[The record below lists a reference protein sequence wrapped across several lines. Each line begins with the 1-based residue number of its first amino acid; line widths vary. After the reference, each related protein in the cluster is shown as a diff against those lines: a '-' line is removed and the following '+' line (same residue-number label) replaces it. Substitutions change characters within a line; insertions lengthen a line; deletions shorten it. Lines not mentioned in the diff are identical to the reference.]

1 MHAARARPPKEAF
14 RDHDEHPHRCRDLPR
29 GRRGGLPGHQ
39 PLFPPADADAETYRR
54 WLAASPWPE
63 VVFASAGAR

>member
-1 MHAARARPPKEAF
+1 MTTTARTTPGAETCPLAEAAGAPVVAPTR
-14 RDHDEHPHRCRDLPR
+14 
-29 GRRGGLPGHQ
+29 Q
-39 PLFPPADADAETYRR
+39 PLFPPADADAETYRA

>member
-1 MHAARARPPKEAF
+1 MTTIAPPTAGAAPCAADGDTPVVAAMAAR
-14 RDHDEHPHRCRDLPR
+14 
-29 GRRGGLPGHQ
+29 Q
-39 PLFPPADADAETYRR
+39 PLFPPADADAETFRA

>member
-1 MHAARARPPKEAF
+1 MSPTTTTTRTGPPMCPAPEPT
-14 RDHDEHPHRCRDLPR
+14 EPPR
-29 GRRGGLPGHQ
+29 Q

-63 VVFASAGAR
+63 VVFASAGGR

>member
-1 MHAARARPPKEAF
+1 MTTIAPPTTGAASCRVDADEPVAAVAAR
-14 RDHDEHPHRCRDLPR
+14 H
-29 GRRGGLPGHQ
+29 
-39 PLFPPADADAETYRR
+39 PLFPPADADAETYRA

>member
-1 MHAARARPPKEAF
+1 MTTTSTPTGVETCPEAEAV
-14 RDHDEHPHRCRDLPR
+14 HS
-29 GRRGGLPGHQ
+29 PGHQ

-63 VVFASAGAR
+63 VVFASAALR